1 MGWRPSGCQGVFRT
15 RLGYRLPGVWTE
27 PPWLRSELRFR
38 PCSVVLNI
46 AAREGSFRLQPPP
59 PAPSAGKLMPAP
71 LGPAAVPADLPRQA
85 AEQNGG
91 AGLHPSPGA
100 LSLIPHPA
108 SSEPPACFPR
118 HREPPAPPTP
128 ARGPCEAVGNAYGSA
143 RKDGGALEVGTRE
156 AAKEGGRVGWF

>member
-59 PAPSAGKLMPAP
+59 P
-71 LGPAAVPADLPRQA
+71 
-85 AEQNGG
+85 
-91 AGLHPSPGA
+91 SPQCRE
-100 LSLIPHPA
+100 IDA
-108 SSEPPACFPR
+108 SSIRPS
-118 HREPPAPPTP
+118 
-128 ARGPCEAVGNAYGSA
+128 GSA
-143 RKDGGALEVGTRE
+143 C
-156 AAKEGGRVGWF
+156 